1 MVGGGYGKF
10 WRSKNF
16 YRVVKGSRGSKK
28 SKTTALNFITRLL
41 KYPWANLLVVRRY
54 SNTNKQS
61 AYTDFKWACNQ
72 LKVAHLFKFN
82 ESLPE
87 ITLKKTGQKILF
99 RGLDD
104 ELKITSITVDVG
116 ILCWVWFEEAYQIET
131 EDKFSTV
138 VESIRGSLD
147 VPDFFKQ
154 ITVTF
159 NPWNERHW
167 LKRVFFDKETQRADT
182 LALTTT
188 YKCNEWLDEVDRQR
202 YEDLYV
208 TNPRRARI
216 VCDGE
221 WGVAE
226 GLVFENTRVEE
237 FDIQKTVQRVKE
249 TTAGMDF
256 GFTQDPTTLICV
268 AVDFENKR
276 LYLYNEHYQKAML
289 TDDIVKM
296 LKDKGMQRSYI
307 SADSA
312 EKRLIAEIRSK
323 GIDGIVPSLKGKGS
337 IMQGIQFM
345 QGFEIIIHPS
355 CEHTIEEFNTYT
367 FKQDKEGNWLN
378 EPIDANNHIIDAV
391 RYSLERYH
399 IQKRTQTSSIHFE
412 LVLACK
418 KEFKWLIQKHLS
430 IAQVKHI
437 L

>member
-1 MVGGGYGKF
+1 MKTTLQTNDVIVDLPKMVGGGYGKF

-61 AYTDFKWACNQ
+61 TYTDFKWACNQ

-87 ITLKKTGQKILF
+87 ITIKKTGQKILF

-116 ILCWVWFEEAYQIET
+116 SLCWAWFEEAYQIET

-167 LKRVFFDKETQRADT
+167 LKRVFFDKDTQRADT

-188 YKCNEWLDEVDRQR
+188 YKCNEWLDEIDRQR
-202 YEDLYV
+202 YEDLYS

-226 GLVFENTRVEE
+226 GLVFENTRVED
-237 FDIQKTVQRVKE
+237 FDVQKTIQRVKE
-249 TTAGMDF
+249 TTAGVDF

-296 LKDKGMQRSYI
+296 LKDKGMQHSYI

-312 EKRLIAEIRSK
+312 ENRLIAEIRSK
-323 GIDGIVPSLKGKGS
+323 GISRIVPSLKGKGS

-345 QGFEIIIHPS
+345 QGFQIIIHPS

-399 IQKRTQTSSIHFE
+399 IQRSSTRE
-412 LVLACK
+412 KTK
-418 KEFKWLIQKHLS
+418 KASYLF
-430 IAQVKHI
+430 
-437 L
+437 

>member
-1 MVGGGYGKF
+1 MLEINVDIPELVGGGYGKF

-28 SKTTALNFITRLL
+28 SKTTALNYVVRLL
-41 KYPWANLLVVRRY
+41 KYPWANLLVIRRF

-61 AYTDFKWACNQ
+61 TYTDFKWACNQ

-87 ITLKKTGQKILF
+87 ITVKKTGQKILF

-104 ELKITSITVDVG
+104 PLKITSITVDVG
-116 ILCWVWFEEAYQIET
+116 ILSWLWVEEAYQIES

-138 VESIRGSLD
+138 VESIRGSVSD
-147 VPDFFKQ
+147 PTFFKQ
-154 ITVTF
+154 ITLTF

-167 LKRVFFDKETQRADT
+167 LKRVFFDEETRRADT

-188 YKCNEWLDEVDRQR
+188 YRCNEWLDEIDRQR

-323 GIDGIVPSLKGKGS
+323 GINGIVPSLKGKGS

-399 IQKRTQTSSIHFE
+399 IQKRNTNQFDTLRAGFG
-412 LVLACK
+412 L
-418 KEFKWLIQKHLS
+418 
-430 IAQVKHI
+430 
-437 L
+437 